1 MGTISKVNDILCAN
15 ISKIDDVLK
24 ANASKLD
31 DNTFCP
37 SSPTP
42 TPTPTQSPGGT
53 ATPTP
58 TITPTATVT
67 PTITPTP
74 TPTPSYC
81 TKDYCCYIELC
92 FGNDCSEACSCND
105 VRGVYLHIPCG
116 NWICRL
122 ANADGIFDDDL
133 CTSPSQLGYY
143 VDAGNDCYYWDG
155 STLSYQGPC

>member
-53 ATPTP
+53 PTPTP

-81 TKDYCCYIELC
+81 EKAACCYIELC

-116 NWICRL
+116 NWLCRL
-122 ANADGIFDDDL
+122 SNADGIFTDDF
-133 CTSPSQLGYY
+133 CTSPAQGGFYS
-143 VDAGNDCYYWDG
+143 DANDCYYWDG